1 MLHPRLTFVK
11 CRYSYMIIVKIMLKQ
26 VSNLISD
33 SNKEDYV
40 DSLDSEVATNYNSW
54 RIGGKS

>member
-1 MLHPRLTFVK
+1 
-11 CRYSYMIIVKIMLKQ
+11 MIIVKIMLKQ